1 MEPLKREP
9 ATGVPAK
16 EQPRRTGPIVPPST
30 AGLKTMMIAM
40 SAMGFLASLAIAG
53 LLMVSAAAS
62 AWTAKVGSELTVQ
75 VRPSEGV
82 DTDQAVETVGA
93 VLEATPGI
101 KRHYALSRED
111 SVKLLTPW
119 LGAGATLE
127 DLPVPRLIGVVV
139 DGRHPPDLDRL
150 ALAIAAATPG
160 ANLDSHRRWQTEMVR
175 LASALRY
182 AGFAI
187 LTVIAATAAAL
198 VAYASRGALEANRE
212 TIEVL
217 YLAGA
222 RDRFIASQVE
232 RRFLRTGLSAGLLG
246 LVGAAVLLG
255 LVACV
260 GGGRENG
267 GIAAAVQGL
276 MFSDIGDSSRT
287 LALLGLVPLLTTVLC
302 LISARLAVTRILRT
316 MF

>member
-1 MEPLKREP
+1 LDAVKGEAVKGGAVKDRPRL
-9 ATGVPAK
+9 AGSIVPA
-16 EQPRRTGPIVPPST
+16 ST
-30 AGLKTMMIAM
+30 AGLRTLMIAM
-40 SAMGFLASLAIAG
+40 SAMCFLASLAIAG

-62 AWTAKVGSELTVQ
+62 SWTSKVGSELTVQ
-75 VRPSEGV
+75 VRPAEGI
-82 DTDQAVETVGA
+82 DTDRAVETVSA

-101 KRHYALSRED
+101 KHHYALSRDD
-111 SVKLLTPW
+111 SVKLLKPW
-119 LGAGATLE
+119 LGAGAMLE

-150 ALAIAAATPG
+150 ALAIEAATPG
-160 ANLDSHRRWQTEMVR
+160 ASLDSHRHWQTEMLR
-175 LASALRY
+175 LAAVLRIV
-182 AGFAI
+182 GFAI
-187 LTVIAATAAAL
+187 LTVIAGTAAAL

-232 RRFLRTGLSAGLLG
+232 RRFLRTGLGAGLIG
-246 LVGAAVLLG
+246 LIGAAVLLG
-255 LVACV
+255 LIA
-260 GGGRENG
+260 GFGSGRESG
-267 GIAAAVQGL
+267 GIGEAVQGL
-276 MFSDIGDSSRT
+276 MFSEIGESSRT
-287 LALLGLVPLLTTVLC
+287 MAILGLVPLLTTVLC